1 MSIDTIMGDL
11 DVEAASEACCC
22 PKPVETAEA
31 PERGRRFY
39 LTQRRHE
46 LLGPVNAL
54 TELALFLAE
63 EEKIRACDLAL
74 GNLKV
79 IGSKAQSMAIMIA
92 DALRPETFSLGEEAA
107 RILNHDLRSL
117 LTVILGYG
125 DDLRR
130 VAEKYFLDDFVTEFD
145 QLRGLGH
152 RILAL
157 VDSTVTQLRSPVCG
171 SLVDD
176 LQRYLER
183 VAAPADRS
191 DGAVRPSTEPGRIV
205 VADDNDSIRDLL
217 CDYLRS
223 QGHEVVAARDGL
235 EALEIIRSGPFDL
248 LLTDIEMPRANGL
261 QLLDQIAADPK
272 LSGFPVIVI
281 SGHGELEGIAHC
293 ITMGAEDYL
302 PKPFN
307 RVILSARVNASLEKK
322 RLRERTEQQRRRY
335 NELLLSILP
344 ASIVAE
350 LSQTNAVRPRR
361 CDDVAVLFADIVGFT
376 QYCDRRQ
383 DQPELVVHYLRQMF
397 EAWEEMA
404 YGLGVQKI
412 KTIGDAFMGASG
424 LLEHAEYPVL
434 DCVLLGIRMIEF
446 TQAMRD
452 EEGQPLGF
460 DLRVGIHLGPVV
472 AGVLGRRQSLYDLWG
487 DTVNVASRLESNG
500 RPGCVNLSV
509 PAWRSV
515 ADLVRGETRG
525 ICTLKGKA
533 EPVEIIHLEPATVI
547 LELPPSYREAI
558 TGRTGASCKNG
569 ECSLD
574 APARC
579 P

>member
-1 MSIDTIMGDL
+1 MSTDAIAGGIGI
-11 DVEAASEACCC
+11 EAAPGAPCC
-22 PKPVETAEA
+22 PAPIEAAEA
-31 PERGRRFY
+31 PERNRRSY

-54 TELALFLAE
+54 TELTLFLVE
-63 EEKIRACDLAL
+63 EEKIRGCERAL
-74 GNLKV
+74 GDLTV
-79 IGSKAQSMAIMIA
+79 IGNKARSMADMIA
-92 DALRPETFSLGEEAA
+92 EALRPGTLGVGEEAA

-130 VAEKYFLDDFVTEFD
+130 VAGKYFLDDFVPEFD
-145 QLRGLGH
+145 QLRCLGH
-152 RILAL
+152 RILSL
-157 VDSTVTQLRSPVCG
+157 VDSTVSQLRSSACDSP
-171 SLVDD
+171 VDD

-183 VAAPADRS
+183 VSAPADRS
-191 DGAVRPSTEPGRIV
+191 EDVVRPAVEPGRIV
-205 VADDNDSIRDLL
+205 VADDSDSIRDLL

-248 LLTDIEMPRANGL
+248 LLTDLEMPRANGL
-261 QLLDQIAADPK
+261 QLLDQIAADPQ

-281 SGHGELEGIAHC
+281 SGHGELEAIAHC

-307 RVILSARVNASLEKK
+307 RVILNARVNSSLEKK

-404 YGLGVQKI
+404 FGLGVQKI

-424 LLEHAEYPVL
+424 LLEHAENPVL

-452 EEGQPLGF
+452 EGGQPLGF

-487 DTVNVASRLESNG
+487 DTVNVAARLESSG

-509 PAWRSV
+509 PAWRCI
-515 ADLVRGETRG
+515 AALVRGESRG

-533 EPVEIIHLEPATVI
+533 EPVEVIHLEPPTVV
-547 LELPPSYREAI
+547 LEIPPSYRETIA
-558 TGRTGASCKNG
+558 GRTAAVCCKN
-569 ECSLD
+569 
-574 APARC
+574 
-579 P
+579 